1 MPRTPKQ
8 AGSPQTT
15 QGASPGSV
23 SLCVDTDA
31 LAARLVPALT
41 DALAERF
48 RCELAAG
55 DDLLLTPTEAG
66 RMLAR
71 SGKTLEFWR
80 SVGIGPRTVRLGGRA
95 LAYRLG
101 DLRAYIAEAA
111 TARGPAR
118 VSDIE
123 VATAATA
130 CPAE

>member
-1 MPRTPKQ
+1 
-8 AGSPQTT
+8 
-15 QGASPGSV
+15 
-23 SLCVDTDA
+23 
-31 LAARLVPALT
+31 
-41 DALAERF
+41 
-48 RCELAAG
+48 
-55 DDLLLTPTEAG
+55 
-66 RMLAR
+66 MLAR

-118 VSDIE
+118 ISDIE
-123 VATAATA
+123 VATAPTA